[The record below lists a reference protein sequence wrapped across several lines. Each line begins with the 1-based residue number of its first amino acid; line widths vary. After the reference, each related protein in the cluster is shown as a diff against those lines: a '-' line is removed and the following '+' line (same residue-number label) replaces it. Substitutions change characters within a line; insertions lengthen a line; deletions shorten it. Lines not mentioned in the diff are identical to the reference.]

1 MLRRGA
7 AECRSGVY
15 APSPQILVNCG
26 QARTELRARGRI
38 DRRHPA
44 TSARPEWLGSKDPAP
59 ATRRGFYLR
68 WPYAEAARGTI
79 QPYDDRISAQAGTG
93 FDGAT
98 GSAVIARYAFGTAR
112 LEQRVVPAWKPQPNT

>member
-26 QARTELRARGRI
+26 QARTELRARGPI

-68 WPYAEAARGTI
+68 WPYAEAARGH
-79 QPYDDRISAQAGTG
+79 D
-93 FDGAT
+93 
-98 GSAVIARYAFGTAR
+98 SAVRRQNFLRRAEPVSM
-112 LEQRVVPAWKPQPNT
+112 LEPVP